1 MRLNALPILAAAVLA
16 MLWPACTLIHA
27 QDAGGGPAARQADVD
42 GILDEIKLVPPARPS
57 FAGTDPLAGKLPP
70 FSAKSLSAYK
80 VDDYKSIDELRK
92 RVKADPEAF
101 ARRHPVR
108 AVVFEAIDEMQKSA
122 RIVLRG
128 SIKGPIN
135 TKEKAAFLKLQ
146 SEPGQMIFELEK
158 VLSSMRTA
166 REESLAKETS
176 KRWQAHFE
184 FTEARLK
191 ARIVTIYEYSYLLG
205 QIRLDSLPVLGKGDT
220 GWRMEPRPKI
230 SVTEP
235 IAKRYAKEVATAW
248 RDIQKNHPDT
258 PWAVVA
264 DRESQLGLGLEWRA
278 VKE

>member
-1 MRLNALPILAAAVLA
+1 MMAAVMA
-16 MLWPACTLIHA
+16 TLWPACSLAPA
-27 QDAGGGPAARQADVD
+27 QDRADVD
-42 GILDEIKLVPPARPS
+42 SILDEIKLVPPARPS
-57 FAGTDPLAGKLPP
+57 FTGADPLAGKFPA
-70 FSAKSLSAYK
+70 FSARALGEYQL
-80 VDDYKSIDELRK
+80 DDYKSIDELRK
-92 RVKADPEAF
+92 RYKADAQAF

-122 RIVLRG
+122 RAPLRG
-128 SIKGPIN
+128 SIKGPIDP
-135 TKEKAAFLKLQ
+135 KQRAAFLKLQ
-146 SEPGQMIFELEK
+146 SEPGQMIFELGK
-158 VLSSMRTA
+158 VLGSMRSVG
-166 REESLAKETS
+166 EESLAKETS

-191 ARIVTIYEYSYLLG
+191 ARIVSIYEYSYLLG
-205 QIRLDSLPVLGKGDT
+205 QIRLDSLPPLGKGDT

-258 PWAVVA
+258 PWAVIA
-264 DRESQLGLGLEWRA
+264 ARESQLGLGLEWRA